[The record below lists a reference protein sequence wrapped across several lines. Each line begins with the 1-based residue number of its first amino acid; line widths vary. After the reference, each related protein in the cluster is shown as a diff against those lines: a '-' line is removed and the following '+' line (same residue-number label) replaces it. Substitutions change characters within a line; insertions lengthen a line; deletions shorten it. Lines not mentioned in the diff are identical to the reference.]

1 MRARIH
7 ERGQAAYLCIPFSVV
22 TREEGWPP
30 FLSPPPPAL
39 YLCRGGPSVRG
50 RFTKGREGGWREGG
64 REEGRQ
70 GGRNSLNISFE
81 FEGVIFVV

>member
-50 RFTKGREGGWREGG
+50 RFTKGGGMEGGREGG
-64 REEGRQ
+64 RKAGREEFVEYK
-70 GGRNSLNISFE
+70 LE

>member
-64 REEGRQ
+64 RKE

>member
-64 REEGRQ
+64 REEG
-70 GGRNSLNISFE
+70 GRNSLNISFE